1 MTDEE
6 MDKNVAKIEEAEEEV
21 DKWWNS
27 LSAEEKKEEAK
38 KSKDSRLWEDWTDCD
53 PVTNAKSQS
62 SKSRLIQK

>member
-6 MDKNVAKIEEAEEEV
+6 MDKNLAKIEEAEEEV

-38 KSKDSRLWEDWTDCD
+38 TSKDSRLWEDWTDCD